1 MLYNCTSYFLA
12 SVAKPFEDS
21 HSASLSLKRC
31 RATFCWPFARPLSQ
45 AESNLH
51 KFTQT
56 MLDIY
61 CMYNSNLQNLQK
73 SSLFLVWYW
82 NATDFFSYT
91 ALDLFHRRLFKV
103 SPDEM
108 NVNVK
113 PISWAQSHLSAR
125 KIRTSQS
132 FEIFFQHFLLLLICV
147 TFWSSRWSWR
157 CASTMVSM
165 PFSNALEYI
174 QSHAFSLLKM
184 KFGDLPVST
193 RWLGGFC

>member
-1 MLYNCTSYFLA
+1 
-12 SVAKPFEDS
+12 
-21 HSASLSLKRC
+21 
-31 RATFCWPFARPLSQ
+31 
-45 AESNLH
+45 
-51 KFTQT
+51 
-56 MLDIY
+56 MLDNY

-73 SSLFLVWYW
+73 ISLFLVWFW
-82 NATDFFSYT
+82 NASDFLSYT

-103 SPDEM
+103 SPNEM
-108 NVNVK
+108 DVNVT
-113 PISWAQSHLSAR
+113 PISWAQSHLSSR

-157 CASTMVSM
+157 WASTVVSM

-174 QSHAFSLLKM
+174 SSHAFSLLKM